1 MPVSLPPGPPST
13 NDDEPAP
20 AATTPAADADAA
32 PAAPAAPTADAAVGQ
47 PLDPT
52 VRGDDVQQAALELLA
67 MAAAA
72 AGAAGAARAAAA
84 APTAADGGQMRG
96 ADEQGAEAGEEEE
109 EERRRHKRGRA
120 AAMVADADIADAVAV
135 ATAVPQAVATAVP
148 GGIRGFLLAPFRR
161 AWAAQEQQQQEQQ
174 QQQQLQYEQQVQQHA
189 QQQQLLQL
197 AQQQPMPMPPQ
208 PQQPHQS
215 QGPAIGD
222 VVANPYSGATQQQ
235 LLQLLAQAQLQ
246 AQPQAQPQLQPQ
258 QLSPRQGEEAVA
270 ASCSPSGSPVDA
282 QSNTT
287 MPTLEQALQIAL
299 HGVQTARSDA
309 EVHQVVRTLAIALG
323 ASRTEV
329 GTIKAVHAVLLQLLQ
344 PDMSDAEACS
354 LTTASNSNFA
364 KWRKR
369 MRDAQLL

>member
-1 MPVSLPPGPPST
+1 
-13 NDDEPAP
+13 
-20 AATTPAADADAA
+20 
-32 PAAPAAPTADAAVGQ
+32 
-47 PLDPT
+47 
-52 VRGDDVQQAALELLA
+52 
-67 MAAAA
+67 
-72 AGAAGAARAAAA
+72 
-84 APTAADGGQMRG
+84 
-96 ADEQGAEAGEEEE
+96 
-109 EERRRHKRGRA
+109 
-120 AAMVADADIADAVAV
+120 
-135 ATAVPQAVATAVP
+135 
-148 GGIRGFLLAPFRR
+148 
-161 AWAAQEQQQQEQQ
+161 
-174 QQQQLQYEQQVQQHA
+174 
-189 QQQQLLQL
+189 
-197 AQQQPMPMPPQ
+197 MPMPQQ